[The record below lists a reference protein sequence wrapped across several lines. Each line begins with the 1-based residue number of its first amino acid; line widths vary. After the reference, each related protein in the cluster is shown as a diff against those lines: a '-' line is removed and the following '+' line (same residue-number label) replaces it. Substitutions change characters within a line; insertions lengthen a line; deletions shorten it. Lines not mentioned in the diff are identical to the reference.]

1 MYCEKIFF
9 ITHIQELLFKTL
21 QTLLKMSLVI
31 FLKNLLMVAIL
42 VISLIN
48 VSTEFPSFTYG
59 PIDVFKNRGKY
70 MFLYV
75 KVVLFIKF
83 E

>member
-48 VSTEFPSFTYG
+48 VSTEFPSFTNGY
-59 PIDVFKNRGKY
+59 IDDLLKNRGKY

-75 KVVLFIKF
+75 KVVLCI
-83 E
+83 